1 MPLISVGMPVLNAE
15 KTVGVAIQN
24 LLAQTF
30 QDFELVV
37 CDNASEDSTP
47 KIVEAFAKQ
56 DPRVRL
62 VRFEERVDIRLSFKR
77 AFENTSAPYFMFAP
91 ADDRWYPEFMEETLE
106 VLQSDPGILACTGKV
121 AFFEEDQFSHI
132 SKGTEPLMD
141 DNDKNLVRYLTD
153 PVENARAFSLI
164 RREALINAFPD
175 VTYPGWDFQL
185 IARTMKHGKY
195 FEIDKVL
202 AERDVTPLEAY
213 IVQAENSY
221 KYAPQKAFRLYRLL
235 TQILKDKQI
244 PRVPGLYWALV
255 KLVWRSHVNYAAY
268 RMPLWFK
275 VITFHQSV
283 FSTEPDLWPIRN
295 ADPVSKDG

>member
-62 VRFEERVDIRLSFKR
+62 VRFEERLDIRLSFKR

-106 VLQSDPGILACTGKV
+106 VLQSDPGILACSGKV

-132 SKGTEPLMD
+132 SKGTAPLMED
-141 DNDKNLVRYLTD
+141 CSKNLVRYLTD

-185 IARTMKHGKY
+185 IARTMIHGKY

-202 AERDVTPLEAY
+202 AERDITSLEAY
-213 IVQAENSY
+213 IVQAENSH
-221 KYAPQKAFRLYRLL
+221 KYALQKAFPLYRLL
-235 TQILKDKQI
+235 TEIRKDKKI
-244 PRVPGLYWALV
+244 PRVPGLYRALIN
-255 KLVWRSHVNYAAY
+255 LVWRSHVNYAAY
-268 RMPLWFK
+268 RMPRWFRAIG
-275 VITFHQSV
+275 VYVSV
-283 FSTEPDLWPIRN
+283 FSTKPNLWSIRDEE
-295 ADPVSKDG
+295 AIP